1 MMGIEKTA
9 RNMRRGAALTVA
21 VATALG
27 SFATAAQAQT
37 GLSGLEEIV
46 VTARKREESL
56 QDIPVSVT
64 AFSAAEI
71 TSRRIESLAD
81 IAALTPGFNID
92 EFGSGG
98 FTAPV
103 IRGLS
108 QTRLSNPEQNVSTFL
123 DGIYLQ
129 RSYMIDIGFL
139 DIERVEV
146 VKGPQSALYGRN
158 SFAGAI
164 NYVTRAPSEA
174 FEAEVRATYGSDERR
189 GGQVSI
195 SGPIVADVLAGRATY
210 GRTRFDGT
218 WRNQHPLSDN
228 NLGGYD
234 NEGLSLA
241 LRFTPTDALEI
252 NAGFYRTDM
261 NYDHQAQ
268 IVLSGLRGVGFGL
281 SPVNDLN
288 CGPGAAFSIVES
300 GLIFGNQLF
309 CGTIPSTVEQ
319 VEGDTRSAVPAVD
332 PRASGPVGRNEI
344 VRLNANWA
352 LNDTYTLIAQY
363 GRTKSNV
370 TSLGDASRDS
380 VNGSPV
386 FGIPG
391 SLFIDSQPNGGL
403 ESDAIELKLE
413 SDAGTGL
420 RWTVGGYYSKVED
433 RYIAR
438 GWVIPAQSTQPFADF
453 PTFGPPTDTT
463 RDDRVTA
470 LFGAVGF
477 TLGES
482 TNVSLEGRYTR
493 EKKSI
498 GGPSAPGLP
507 DASFSNFTPRLT
519 VDYGLTEDSIVYGS
533 IARGEK
539 TGGFNRLT
547 ATPAQFTYEP
557 ETNWTYEVGY
567 KSSWL
572 DNRLLFNV
580 SVYYVDWSDLQ
591 INVPEI
597 DGAPLSAVVI
607 DNIGGASSLG
617 VEIEGQLLVTDNLS
631 VLYGLSLNNPEF
643 DSGTT
648 YEEALRGGWCTNEPR
663 CNADGDI
670 GGNKLSRTSRRQAVL
685 GAVYTAGLGGGLEG
699 RLRADLTYQSSQYA
713 EFLNVGELPS
723 RTLVNASATLSGERW
738 EAQLWVKNAFDREYA
753 ANSFFLGFSNSYVV
767 ALGAQRTWGLDL
779 SYRFGN

>member
-1 MMGIEKTA
+1 MMGIGHISRTGRA
-9 RNMRRGAALTVA
+9 SAIAISVA
-21 VATALG
+21 VALG
-27 SFATAAQAQT
+27 GTSTAAQAQA
-37 GLSGLEEIV
+37 GVGGVEEIV

-56 QDIPVSVT
+56 QDVPVAVS

-71 TSRRIESLAD
+71 TARRIESLAD
-81 IAALTPGFNID
+81 VAALTPGFNID
-92 EFGSGG
+92 NFGSGG

-123 DGIYLQ
+123 DGVYLQ

-139 DIERVEV
+139 DIERIEV

-164 NYVTRAPSEA
+164 NYVTRTPSDEL
-174 FEAEVRATYGSDERR
+174 EAEVRATVGSDDRR
-189 GGQVSI
+189 GAQISL
-195 SGPIVADVLAGRATY
+195 SGPVIEDLLAARVTY

-218 WRNQHPLSDN
+218 WRNQHPLSDR

-234 NEGLSLA
+234 NEGLSIAFRL
-241 LRFTPTDALEI
+241 TPDDSLEL
-252 NAGFYRTDM
+252 NAGFYRT
-261 NYDHQAQ
+261 NIAYDHQAQ
-268 IVLSGLRGVGFGL
+268 IVLSGLRAEGFGL
-281 SPVNDLN
+281 TTVNDLN
-288 CGPGAAFSIVES
+288 CGPGGAFSIVTG

-309 CGTIPSTVEQ
+309 CGTLPSTVDQ
-319 VEGDTRSAVPAVD
+319 LPGDTRTAVPAVD
-332 PRASGPVGRNEI
+332 PRASGPVGRNDVI
-344 VRLNANWA
+344 RLNANWT
-352 LNDTYTLIAQY
+352 LSDTYSLIMQY
-363 GRTKSNV
+363 GRTKSDVN
-370 TSLGDASRDS
+370 SLGDASRDS

-403 ESDAIELKLE
+403 KSDALELKLE
-413 SDAGTGL
+413 SDAGEGL

-438 GWVIPAQSTQPFADF
+438 GWVIPAQSTAPFTDF

-477 TLGES
+477 GVGAR
-482 TNVSLEGRYTR
+482 TNVNLEGRYTR

-498 GGPSAPGLP
+498 GGPSAPNLP
-507 DASFSNFTPRLT
+507 DTRFSNFTPRLT
-519 VDYGLTEDSIVYGS
+519 VDHSLTEDSMVYGS

-547 ATPAQFTYEP
+547 ATPAQFTYDP
-557 ETNWTYEVGY
+557 ETNWTYEIGY
-567 KSSWL
+567 KSTWL
-572 DNRLLFNV
+572 DNRLLFNA
-580 SVYYVDWSDLQ
+580 SIYYVDWSDLQ

-597 DGAPLSAVVI
+597 DGPPLAAVVI

-617 VEIEGQLLVTDNLS
+617 IEIDGQFIVTDNLS
-631 VLYGLSLNNPEF
+631 LLYGLSINDPKF
-643 DSGTT
+643 DSGTI
-648 YEEALRGGWCTNEPR
+648 YEEARRGNWCANEPR
-663 CNADGDI
+663 CDADGNI
-670 GGNKLSRTSRRQAVL
+670 GGNKLSRTSRRQGVV
-685 GAVYTAGLGGGLEG
+685 GAVYAMGLGGDLEA
-699 RLRADLTYQSSQYA
+699 RMRADLTYQSSQYA

-723 RTLVNASATLSGERW
+723 RTLVNVSATLSGAQW
-738 EAQLWVKNAFDREYA
+738 EAQLWMKNAFDREYA

-767 ALGAQRTWGLDL
+767 ALGDRRTWGLDL
-779 SYRFGN
+779 NYRFGH